1 MKRDADA
8 GIFKHLGLKYGAT
21 VRFKDEFLKLV
32 PSDLVKS
39 PSPTTT
45 SSSKPTMG
53 EMSGFDAE
61 MKRLYLAK

>member
-21 VRFKDEFLKLV
+21 VRFKDEFLKLI

-39 PSPTTT
+39 PSPTTGVQLRVQ
-45 SSSKPTMG
+45 SQPWVKCRDLMQ
-53 EMSGFDAE
+53 
-61 MKRLYLAK
+61 K

>member
-1 MKRDADA
+1 MQRDTDA

-21 VRFKDEFLKLV
+21 VRFKDEFLKLI

-45 SSSKPTMG
+45 SRSKPTMG
-53 EMSGFDAE
+53 EMSGFDVE